1 MTPVLRPWTCGQ
13 RTPRWW
19 QRALALACL
28 GATAIGA
35 HANLP
40 EQDLKAQI
48 VVRTLMFAQWP
59 QNLLPPSEA
68 LVVCLAED
76 HPLAAAFARQDGQLI
91 NGHRLQLRRTTA
103 DPNRQCH
110 VALVGPGTRPAS
122 QQRRRGLLLVGD
134 LQSGLGEGVTLNV
147 QSELGRVVFDVNLKA
162 AREDGLDF
170 DVRLLRLARYV
181 QRD

>member
-1 MTPVLRPWTCGQ
+1 MPGALWR
-13 RTPRWW
+13 R
-19 QRALALACL
+19 LALAWL
-28 GATAIGA
+28 GLAAAGA
-35 HANLP
+35 QANLP

-48 VVRTLMFAQWP
+48 LVRTLMFAQWP

-68 LVVCLAED
+68 LVVCLADD
-76 HPLAAAFARQDGQLI
+76 HPMAPAIARQDGQMI
-91 NGHRLQLRRTTA
+91 NGHKLQLRRTTT
-103 DPNRQCH
+103 DPNQQCH
-110 VALVGPGTRPAS
+110 VAVVGPGTRPAG

-134 LQSGLGEGVTLNV
+134 LMGGPGEGVALNV
-147 QSELGRVVFDVNLKA
+147 QIELGRVVFDVNLKT